1 MSFTRNYDWE
11 PDSINDETVCLE
23 FEVEFDYSVGRPAV
37 MYLKNG
43 DPGYPEEPA
52 ELDVTFFS
60 LNKISFRDTERKPSA
75 FERAYWQER
84 FENEM
89 VDTGDIDEYL
99 YEVGPGALAEDR
111 DAALEAQYDEWKEER
126 RAIC

>member
-1 MSFTRNYDWE
+1 MFTHKYDWE

-23 FEVEFDYSVGRPAV
+23 FEVEFDYSPGCPAV

-52 ELDVTFFS
+52 ELDVTHFS

-89 VDTGDIDEYL
+89 VDTGEIDEYL